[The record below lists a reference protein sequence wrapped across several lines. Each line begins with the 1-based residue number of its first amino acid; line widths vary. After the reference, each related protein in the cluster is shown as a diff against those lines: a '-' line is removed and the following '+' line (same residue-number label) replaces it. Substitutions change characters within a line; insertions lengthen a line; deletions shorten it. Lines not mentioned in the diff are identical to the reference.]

1 MSPIY
6 IVLTIVLGIACAV
19 LITVVL
25 LQKKRDAGFSGSAA
39 MGGSGGGAAGQTH
52 YEKNQGRTREGKMAR
67 LTKVLA
73 ALFMIMSLVVGFLA

>member
-6 IVLTIVLGIACAV
+6 IVLTIVLGIVCAV
-19 LITVVL
+19 LVTVVL

-39 MGGSGGGAAGQTH
+39 MGGGGGDAGQTH
-52 YEKNQGRTREGKMAR
+52 YEKNQGRTREGKLAR

-73 ALFMIMSLVVGFLA
+73 AVFMIMSLVVGFLA